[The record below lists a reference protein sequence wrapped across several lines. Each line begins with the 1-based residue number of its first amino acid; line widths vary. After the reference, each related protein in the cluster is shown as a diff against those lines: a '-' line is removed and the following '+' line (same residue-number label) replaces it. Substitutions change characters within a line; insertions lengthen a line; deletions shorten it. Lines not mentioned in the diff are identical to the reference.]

1 MSRISNFPIMFFAI
15 IMGFG
20 GFSMAIRKVSVVFE
34 INSLYFD
41 IFKIITSAIFLL
53 VVLLY
58 AIKIFINIDE
68 VKSEFNHQ
76 IR

>member
-53 VVLLY
+53 VVLY
-58 AIKIFINIDE
+58 IF
-68 VKSEFNHQ
+68 FNFSQ
-76 IR
+76 FMAKKYCI